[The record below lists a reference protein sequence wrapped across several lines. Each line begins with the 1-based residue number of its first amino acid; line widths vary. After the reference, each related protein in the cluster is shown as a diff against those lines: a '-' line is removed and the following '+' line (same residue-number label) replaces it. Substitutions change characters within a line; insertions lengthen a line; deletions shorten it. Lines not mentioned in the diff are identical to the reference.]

1 MKGRILV
8 VLLCLLFSSQNS
20 LAIDNGEFDEANG
33 KIKMEIVNVTD
44 GAMLSEIMGK
54 QITNTH
60 YIIRHEHDLSRYDG
74 GLVIGNNCTLE
85 FKKGGFKNGKI
96 KCMNI
101 TIKGRKPLFVDT
113 YIEIED
119 ADNIY
124 IQNVNAAYSYAVDD
138 FLKVYQSK
146 NIIIEGVKV
155 VFDSDHR
162 QLANGDYIEAE
173 GFDLTRCQNV
183 SIERCS
189 IVNSKSHYAD
199 SEHGSLACKEC
210 NNVTVNGCYSSG
222 GHNEI
227 FNFIRCK
234 NVAITNT
241 EVEDGHGSAIATQ
254 GGEGFVIENCKALN
268 VLASGFSLNS
278 KRIRISNCIAKDWH
292 EFNGITLG
300 HPADGA
306 RASDVVVSNCKLLL
320 SDNRDSHKKCAFGGV
335 VDGTVVISNCQTRT
349 GRICSFDGVY
359 RGQDVSLTFDNN
371 YFNCFEG
378 DTFAETFRASGI
390 LDLAVSHNTFIG
402 NANITGFIKKKEG
415 GQPSNWRINSNR
427 FKKLKNVAIIPPG
440 VKDNTSEGVFEF
452 SNNVIENIDVTT
464 IRYYSGR
471 ESTTNELIAIPG
483 YARRIIYGNQIKKVK
498 GSEIVLFKSS
508 ASEGLETLFEEN
520 LINSAN
526 VKDVLDLSTSQI
538 REDAQIKIKNN
549 KLLKGA
555 RIKSLL

>member
-1 MKGRILV
+1 MKNHFLLLLYLVFFSVLNLGANEVSCLQKIRIPRNADL
-8 VLLCLLFSSQNS
+8 
-20 LAIDNGEFDEANG
+20 
-33 KIKMEIVNVTD
+33 TD
-44 GAMLSEIMGK
+44 YINKDAVSI
-54 QITNTH
+54 H
-60 YIIRHEHDLSRYDG
+60 YIINDYFDLSNYSR
-74 GLVIGNNCTLE
+74 GLTVGENCKLE
-85 FKKGGFKNGKI
+85 FIKGGFINGRLYCKS
-96 KCMNI
+96 I
-101 TIKGRKPLFVDT
+101 TIEGRKPNFRDVYIVVRDAKVVKLKNITATYTNAMDDFVRIT
-113 YIEIED
+113 NSNNIEIE
-119 ADNIY
+119 
-124 IQNVNAAYSYAVDD
+124 
-138 FLKVYQSK
+138 KVK
-146 NIIIEGVKV
+146 I
-155 VFDSDHR
+155 VFDEGNR
-162 QLANGDYIEAE
+162 QKPNGDYIEAE
-173 GFDLTRCQNV
+173 GFDLTNCKNV
-183 SIERCS
+183 RFSKCS
-189 IVNSKSHYAD
+189 IYNAKSHYAD
-199 SEHGSLACKEC
+199 SEHGSLTCKNC
-210 NNVTVNGCYSSG
+210 RDITVDRCFSSG
-222 GHNEI
+222 GHNEM
-227 FNFIRCK
+227 FNFINCFSLWVK
-234 NVAITNT
+234 NTTVKG
-241 EVEDGHGSAIATQ
+241 GHGSAIATQ
-254 GGEGFVIENCKALN
+254 GGENIVIDHCTSID

-278 KRIRISNCIAKDWH
+278 KNMRITNCIAKDWH
-292 EFNGITLG
+292 EFNGITIG

-306 RASDVVVSNCKLLL
+306 RTSDVVVSNCKLLL
-320 SDNRDSHKKCAFGGV
+320 SDIRDSHKKCAFGGV

-349 GRICSFDGVY
+349 SRICSFDGVY

-390 LDLAVSHNTFIG
+390 LDLVVSHNTFVG
-402 NANITGFIKKKEG
+402 NANITGFIKKIEG

-471 ESTTNELIAIPG
+471 ETTTNELIAIPR

-526 VKDVLDLSTSQI
+526 VKDVLDLNTSQI
-538 REDAQIKIKNN
+538 REDAKIKIKNN